1 MVEDTDTDKEEKIE
15 EKEEVKEDY
24 PEGFYLGEVIT
35 GRENIIAFK
44 GKAID
49 EKELLAKI
57 ANAVEKAGLMK

>member
-1 MVEDTDTDKEEKIE
+1 MEEEEKEKKIE
-15 EKEEVKEDY
+15 EKEKVKEDF
-24 PEGFYLGEVIT
+24 PEGFYVGEVIT

-49 EKELLAKI
+49 EKELLAKL